1 MNFRDY
7 LNSLNALNED
17 FESFEIDT
25 DKDFYVQFRD
35 IAMMIGYCHKGSDLE
50 TIVVRCKSIN
60 KMMARYVIAKVMGWD
75 KVANAFKARCIE
87 YYNETKLDPSKCK
100 VIPKA
105 IFTTTKKG
113 SLSNNKYQGELNV
126 YNKLT
131 NIDTVEEFERE
142 YFKYLDNAAKQLS
155 KYKSS
160 SVIKHVNVPADAYND
175 MQKDM
180 EEFVSLIPFLK
191 RSCSDIARAKLDN
204 IDKLDNAE
212 IYDIAVNTL
221 FSILGKARKQL
232 AGRSNDEKDS
242 VDNILRTK
250 LVALNRFLRTNAE
263 KIDVKEISDDSHA
276 YNYGYAFKV
285 KIVDDDYRDE
295 HTVKFNLFTNEFD
308 SNKPTVGNI
317 RVTVESDEELLNVV
331 SAPLKKVVE
340 LLVKVFKRYGKN
352 DLLAFNGKAIT
363 ESDKN
368 GTSRVLDLIE
378 TGSVHPSDVLDYI
391 IDNADKYELNN
402 LMNQYLE
409 DTGY

>member
-7 LNSLNALNED
+7 LNSLNED

-25 DKDFYVQFRD
+25 DKGFYTQFRD
-35 IAMMIGYCHKGSDLE
+35 IAKMIEYCRKGSDLE
-50 TIVVRCKSIN
+50 TIVFRCKSIN

-113 SLSNNKYQGELNV
+113 SLSNDKYQGELNV

-131 NIDTVEEFERE
+131 NIDTEEEFERE

-160 SVIKHVNVPADAYND
+160 SVIKHVNVPADAYYGMQND
-175 MQKDM
+175 M
-180 EEFVSLIPFLK
+180 ERFISLIPFLK

-204 IDKLDNAE
+204 IDKLDNVE

-221 FSILGKARKQL
+221 FGILGKTRKQL
-232 AGRSNDEKDS
+232 AGRSNDKKDNI
-242 VDNILRTK
+242 DNILRTK
-250 LVALNRFLRTNAE
+250 LVALNRFLRPNAE
-263 KIDVKEISDDSHA
+263 KIDVKEIRDDSHA
-276 YNYGYAFKV
+276 YKYGYAFKV
-285 KIVDDDYRDE
+285 TIVDDDYRNKND
-295 HTVKFNLFTNEFD
+295 VKFNLFADEFD
-308 SNKPTVGNI
+308 SNKPIVGNI
-317 RVTVESDEELLNVV
+317 KVTVESDEELLNVA

-352 DLLAFNGKAIT
+352 DLVAFDGKAIT
-363 ESDKN
+363 ESGKN

-391 IDNADKYELNN
+391 IDNADKYELNT
-402 LMNQYLE
+402 LMDQYLE

>member
-7 LNSLNALNED
+7 LNSLNED

-25 DKDFYVQFRD
+25 DKGFYTQFRD
-35 IAMMIGYCHKGSDLE
+35 IAKMIEYCRKGSDLE
-50 TIVVRCKSIN
+50 TIVFRCKSIN

-113 SLSNNKYQGELNV
+113 TLSNDKYQGELNV
-126 YNKLT
+126 YNKLA
-131 NIDTVEEFERE
+131 NIDTEEEFERE

-160 SVIKHVNVPADAYND
+160 SVIKHVNVPTDAYYGMQND
-175 MQKDM
+175 M
-180 EEFVSLIPFLK
+180 ERFISLIPFLK

-204 IDKLDNAE
+204 IDKLDNVE

-221 FSILGKARKQL
+221 FGILGKTRKQL
-232 AGRSNDEKDS
+232 AGRSNDKKDNI
-242 VDNILRTK
+242 DNILRTK
-250 LVALNRFLRTNAE
+250 LVALNRFLRPNAE
-263 KIDVKEISDDSHA
+263 KIDVKEIRDDSHA
-276 YNYGYAFKV
+276 YKYGYAFKV
-285 KIVDDDYRDE
+285 TIVDDDYRNKND
-295 HTVKFNLFTNEFD
+295 VKFNLFADEFD
-308 SNKPTVGNI
+308 SNKPIVGNI
-317 RVTVESDEELLNVV
+317 KVTVESDEELLNVA

-352 DLLAFNGKAIT
+352 DLVAFDGKAIT
-363 ESDKN
+363 EGGKN

-378 TGSVHPSDVLDYI
+378 TGSVYPSDVLDYI
-391 IDNADKYELNN
+391 IDNADTYELNT